1 MTSAALLTALRT
13 ALTPRVLAAGGLLE
27 TPASLPEARAFLAA
41 APRRWRLI
49 LLWEGYGSHPAAR
62 EGMTTHQISA
72 VIQAPSGL
80 PAAAA
85 AAPKLLAY
93 ADLIELVSA
102 WFRAL
107 RFPDGTGADSAGF
120 SLDSST
126 WLEAAPGTQAHQ
138 LSFAL
143 PAALPPFDVTIPLQF

>member
-1 MTSAALLTALRT
+1 MTSAALLTAIST
-13 ALTPRVLAAGGLLE
+13 ALTPRVLAARGGLE
-27 TPASLPEARAFLAA
+27 TAASLPEARAFLAA

-80 PAAAA
+80 PAATAIT
-85 AAPKLLAY
+85 PKLLAF

-102 WFRAL
+102 WFRAF

-120 SLDSST
+120 SLDGSA
-126 WLEAAPGTQAHQ
+126 WLDSAPGTQAHQ
-138 LSFAL
+138 LTFAL
-143 PAALPPFDVTIPLQF
+143 PAALPAFDATIPLVF